1 MRFQDRR
8 DAGRRLA
15 RRLEHLRGRDVVVLG
30 LPRGGVPV
38 AYEVAR
44 ELGAQLD
51 ALVVRKLGVPWQPE
65 LAFGAVG
72 EAGVRVLNDDVLQG
86 TRLGQDSQRTVE
98 RAERA
103 ELERRSTLYRRDRP
117 AAPVTGRTVVV
128 VDDGLA
134 TGATAEV
141 ACRIVHDRGAG
152 RVVLAV
158 PVGPERTVRRL
169 RGSADEVV
177 CLQSPRF
184 FGSVGAWY
192 DAFPQVDDT
201 EVADLLARATRP
213 VPDGDVDVPAGR
225 VRLAARFT
233 LPDGAPAVVAFAHGS
248 GSGRHSP
255 RNRYVADVLNRAGLG
270 TLLLDLLNEEEERDR
285 HKVFDIV
292 LLARRLGKAALWLR
306 SETGLP
312 VVYFGASTGA
322 AAALEAASVDFDI
335 RAVVSRGGRPDLATP
350 AALAHVRAPTLLVVG
365 SLDTRV
371 LGLNRLA
378 ADWMRC
384 DHRITVVPGATH
396 LFEEPGTLSTVADLA
411 REWFTAHLALPPFGT
426 PARRSA

>member
-1 MRFQDRR
+1 MRFQDRA

-15 RRLEHLRGRDVVVLG
+15 RRLEHLRGQDVLVLG

-38 AYEVAR
+38 AHEVAR
-44 ELGAQLD
+44 ELGAALD
-51 ALVVRKLGVPWQPE
+51 VLVVRKLGVPWQPE

-72 EAGVRVLNDDVLQG
+72 DDGVRVLNDDVLLQAG
-86 TRLGQDSQRTVE
+86 VGLDAQRTVE

-103 ELERRSTLYRRDRP
+103 ELERRSRLYRRDRP
-117 AAPVTGRTVVV
+117 PVPPTGRTVVV

-134 TGATAEV
+134 TGATAEA
-141 ACRIVHDRGAG
+141 ACRVVHDQGAD

-158 PVGPERTVRRL
+158 PVGPERTLRRL
-169 RGSADEVV
+169 RQSADEVV
-177 CLQSPRF
+177 CLHSPRF

-192 DAFPQVDDT
+192 DAFPQVDDR
-201 EVADLLARATRP
+201 EVADLLRRATHP

-233 LPDGAPAVVAFAHGS
+233 LPDHAPAVVAFAHGS

-270 TLLLDLLNEEEERDR
+270 TLLLDLLTEDEEHDR

-292 LLARRLGKAALWLR
+292 LLARRLGAAALWLR
-306 SETGLP
+306 RTTGLP
-312 VVYFGASTGA
+312 VAYFGASTGA
-322 AAALEAASVDFDI
+322 AAALEAAAEDFDI

-350 AALAHVRAPTLLVVG
+350 AALDRVRAPTLLIVG

-371 LGLNRLA
+371 LSLNRLA
-378 ADWMRC
+378 ADWLRC
-384 DHRITVVPGATH
+384 DHRIAVVPGAGH
-396 LFEEPGTLSTVADLA
+396 LFEEPGTLSAVAGLA
-411 REWFTAHLALPPFGT
+411 REWFTAHLALPPTAT
-426 PARRSA
+426 PPRRTA